1 MLLTVSAKT
10 AGRLW
15 SMGRSEGQ
23 AHCWL
28 PTNRSDRSPHSR
40 SDMTPSLCLAFFN
53 LSVLPIPLSFI
64 QIEKAIN
71 IKRECIYEV
80 HMLFLWKIWI
90 PKKLRIITIL
100 SVDKYYSKVWPLKS
114 YVLCALRVFVNLL
127 LEVVWNQIL
136 FIIGSNSE

>member
-15 SMGRSEGQ
+15 SMERSEGQ

-28 PTNRSDRSPHSR
+28 PTNRSDRSPHSP
-40 SDMTPSLCLAFFN
+40 SDMTPSLCPAFFN
-53 LSVLPIPLSFI
+53 LSVFSNSAFLHSYWKSCKYQERVYLQS
-64 QIEKAIN
+64 
-71 IKRECIYEV
+71 
-80 HMLFLWKIWI
+80 MLFLWKIWF

-100 SVDKYYSKVWPLKS
+100 SVDKYYSKVWQLKS

-136 FIIGSNSE
+136 FIIRSNLE